1 MITFW
6 FGQQSVG
13 GTCAGQTGGR
23 ESFSMAEFQVR
34 NKDDLIGDTGLG
46 EEEAGQK
53 GDESNLFLV
62 VRER

>member
-1 MITFW
+1 MKHNHILVW
-6 FGQQSVG
+6 ARVWEGL
-13 GTCAGQTGGR
+13 CRPDEGR
-23 ESFSMAEFQVR
+23 ESFSMAGFQVR
-34 NKDDLIGDTGLG
+34 NEDDLIRHWPW

>member
-1 MITFW
+1 M
-6 FGQQSVG
+6 
-13 GTCAGQTGGR
+13 GQTGGR

-53 GDESNLFLV
+53 NDESNLFLV